1 MKARDLQIE
10 LLRITCCF
18 AVIMIHVSPE
28 YSPNGAYNHTAL
40 ILQSIVRAGLPI
52 FFIISGYFLL
62 NQPITSLRKFY
73 VTRLPGVVIPF
84 LVYGYIH
91 FFMVHNMWNLPGS
104 WRAFFHARTLGNF
117 LGLVV
122 TGPAV
127 NYKGFVSQHFWF
139 VYWILG
145 LYLITPVLKVLTDAI
160 KPQHAW
166 AAILVLVG
174 LHAYNL
180 YVPNPTI
187 FLPSVNIW
195 LLYYLI
201 GGLIQRVDGERFKM
215 GAWVLIPAMCL
226 ATAEITRLNA
236 AHGWPMNQ
244 YVEGVNMI
252 VLAGS
257 IFYVFKGMAIER
269 GRAVFTFLSER
280 TYGIYLAHI
289 FIYYYFNDKVKAVF
303 ADSFVWALGTG
314 VLVFVLALA
323 LSTAVDLLIVKPILN
338 AIRNLNPGS
347 SRLSRHQG

>member
-1 MKARDLQIE
+1 MKTRDLQIE
-10 LLRITCCF
+10 LLRIICCF

-28 YSPNGAYNHTAL
+28 YSLTGAYNHTAL

-62 NQPITSLRKFY
+62 NQPITSLRRFY
-73 VTRLPGVVIPF
+73 VTRLPGVLIPF
-84 LVYGYIH
+84 LIYGYLH
-91 FFMVHNMWNLPGS
+91 YFMVHNVGGLPGS
-104 WRAFFHARTLGNF
+104 WRVFFHSRNIVDF
-117 LGLVV
+117 LGLVLA
-122 TGPAV
+122 GPVV

-145 LYLITPVLKVLTDAI
+145 LYLVTPALKVLTDAI
-160 KPQHAW
+160 KREHAW
-166 AAILVLVG
+166 IAILILVG

-180 YVPNPTI
+180 YVPNPPI

-201 GGLIQRVDGERFKM
+201 GGLIQRVDGQRFKVA
-215 GAWVLIPAMCL
+215 AWVLIPVMYL

-252 VLAGS
+252 VLTGA
-257 IFYVFKGMAIER
+257 IFYSFKGIVVER
-269 GRAVFTFLSER
+269 GRAVLTSLSER
-280 TYGIYLAHI
+280 TYGVYLTHI
-289 FIYYYFNDKVKAVF
+289 FIYYYFNNKVKAIF
-303 ADSFVWALGTG
+303 ADSFVWAMATG

-323 LSTAVDLLIVKPILN
+323 LSTVLDLLIVKPILN
-338 AIRNLNPGS
+338 AIRNISPAP
-347 SRLSRHQG
+347 SRLPRHQG